1 MKHHDSH
8 RSPQSGLCRPVNALA
23 VGLCLT
29 AGLLTAT
36 AADRTWDGGGDG
48 YSWATSAANW
58 DGDAL
63 PAANDGLFFDGGVGL
78 FNNNDF
84 AAATVF
90 SGITFK
96 AGAGAFFMSGNEV
109 NLAGGVTNL
118 SANAQSITFNLNQT
132 ASRTHYTLA
141 SMTYDAAVKNNALIK
156 RGAGAISLGSGL
168 DNSNLRAEVYDG
180 VLALA
185 KTANR
190 ALGSSPI
197 VVSETGILRI
207 VGPGTDQ
214 IHFNQRVV
222 VTNGGRFQVQNTF
235 EEIGALSGSNSLTG
249 IVENGL
255 ESTTCRLDI
264 GGGSGHEGIYSGLI
278 RDGAGVLNLQVYRHD
293 NKYAFNGTHT
303 YSGTTAINN
312 TSGSGTTRM
321 IMNGTHTGG
330 GAYTVNGHNSTLDRL
345 AAVGGSGS
353 ISASVMNFNTRGILS
368 PGGALSADMTD
379 SATFTDTTAI
389 LTLNSPVNLNVATS
403 TLDAQLNGNTAGTG
417 YDQVSIGSAGTFSNN
432 AANLKLTLGYS
443 PTSGDQFTIVKVE
456 GTDSSKTMGAFGS
469 LNGTVTDLSQG
480 ATFIEP
486 GSGKTMR
493 ISYRAEGTTFDAG
506 AGNGNDIMLE
516 VVASGG
522 ANLTWRGD
530 VNNLWDITT
539 TANWR
544 TSGGTATTFTNG
556 DNVVFSDA
564 GSNSLPV
571 DLTTDLSPGNIT
583 VDAAKDYVL
592 ATGAAGKLTGTIVLT
607 KTNTGT
613 LTVLT
618 DNDNAGSTLVKRGT
632 VRVGTNGITGALS
645 GALDIGPNGTV
656 VFDRSDTPTNS
667 SSITGSGTLVQN
679 GTNGTLI
686 LTANSTFSG
695 GTLVNAGTL
704 QFGDGSGV
712 TGALGGTVT
721 NHATV
726 TYSYNNAATVYNS
739 LSGAG
744 RVNFINTSTGSK
756 KFLLGASPNALA
768 NGGFSGLINVGPL
781 VCLATPDLANGTQFG
796 VGSTV
801 YVEDTGS
808 VYLDR
813 GGTYACTFYLQ
824 GAGNGSGSAGTPVT
838 MEIEGISPPTTVS
851 GDVFLLSSATIGGFI
866 GTSRIS
872 GRIVDTNGTSTL
884 TFANGRGA
892 GTSYNLQL
900 GSVSGPNLWA
910 DTIIDPDL
918 SGGVVTITAMTPNAI
933 STNSLTLG
941 AHGNFALNG
950 NNHSVARLQGTAPG
964 STILNNHATAPVVL
978 TVGADG
984 NPSSYSGVLVNGG
997 AASLGLT
1004 KVGAGTLTLDG
1015 DSTCTGP
1022 VMVQEGTLALS
1033 QLYGS
1038 GTFSNAAMI
1047 TIAGGATLDVTG
1059 RFLDQTLTLN
1069 NGQTLKGAGTLN
1081 GNLVAGAGSVVNPG
1095 ASVGTLTVANNITL
1109 GGALL
1114 MEVNRSLSPNS
1125 DRLVSTSGTITGGG
1139 TLTVAN
1145 LGPALQ
1151 VGDTFQM
1158 FATGVSGIA
1167 APAPTQDWVNGRTY
1181 TWNNNLA
1188 ASGSI
1193 SVASVATLAPPAL
1206 GMSQAGNTLTFSWPG
1221 PFKLQAQTNS
1231 VSVGISSN
1239 WADYPGGSTSPVN
1252 VTINPAN
1259 PTVFFRLILP

>member
-1 MKHHDSH
+1 M
-8 RSPQSGLCRPVNALA
+8 
-23 VGLCLT
+23 
-29 AGLLTAT
+29 
-36 AADRTWDGGGDG
+36 
-48 YSWATSAANW
+48 
-58 DGDAL
+58 
-63 PAANDGLFFDGGVGL
+63 
-78 FNNNDF
+78 
-84 AAATVF
+84 
-90 SGITFK
+90 
-96 AGAGAFFMSGNEV
+96 
-109 NLAGGVTNL
+109 
-118 SANAQSITFNLNQT
+118 
-132 ASRTHYTLA
+132 
-141 SMTYDAAVKNNALIK
+141 KNNALIK
-156 RGAGAISLGSGL
+156 RGPATITLAGGTG
-168 DNSNLRAEVYDG
+168 NSSMRAEVYDG

-185 KTANR
+185 KSVAS

-197 VVSETGILRI
+197 VVSETGILRV
-207 VGPGTDQ
+207 VGPATDQ

-255 ESTTCRLDI
+255 EGTTCRLDI

-278 RDGAGVLNLQVYRHD
+278 RDGAGVLNLRVYRHD

-303 YSGTTAINN
+303 YTGTTEVNN

-321 IMNGTHTGG
+321 LMNGTHTGG
-330 GAYTVNGHNSTLDRL
+330 GAYTINGHNTTADRL
-345 AAVGGSGS
+345 AALGGSGS
-353 ISASVMNFNTRGILS
+353 ISASVANFNTRGILS
-368 PGGALSADMTD
+368 PGGTLSADMTD

-389 LTLNSPVNLNVATS
+389 LTFNNPVNLNTATS
-403 TLDAQLNGNTAGTG
+403 TLDVQLNGTTAGTG
-417 YDQVSIGSAGTFSNN
+417 YDQVNIAGTGTFSNN
-432 AANLKLTLGYS
+432 AANLKLSLGFT
-443 PTSGDQFTIVKVE
+443 PGNGDQFTLVKVE
-456 GTDSSKTMGAFGS
+456 GTDSARTVGAFGS

-506 AGNGNDIMLE
+506 AGNGNDIMLQ

-564 GSNSLPV
+564 GSNNLPV
-571 DLTTDLSPGNIT
+571 DLTTDLSPGNIS
-583 VDAAKDYVL
+583 VDATKDYVFS
-592 ATGAAGKLTGTIVLT
+592 TGTAGKLTGTIVLT

-618 DNDNAGSTLVKRGT
+618 DNNSAGSTLVKRGT
-632 VRVGTNGITGALS
+632 IRVGTNGNTGALS

-656 VFDRSDTPTNS
+656 IFDRSDTPTNN
-667 SSITGSGTLVQN
+667 SSITGTGTLVQN

-695 GTLVNAGTL
+695 GTVVDAGTL

-726 TYSYNNAATVYNS
+726 AYSFNNAATIYNS

-756 KFLLGASPNALA
+756 KYLMGASPTALA
-768 NGGFSGLINVGPL
+768 NSGFSGLMDVGPL

-813 GGTYACTFYLQ
+813 GGTYPCTFYLQ

-866 GTSRIS
+866 GTSRIA

-884 TFANGRGA
+884 TFANGRGP
-892 GTSYNLQL
+892 GTSFTLQL
-900 GSVSGPNLWA
+900 GSVGGPNNWA

-918 SGGVVTITAMTPNAI
+918 SGGVFTITAMTPNAI
-933 STNSLTLG
+933 STNALTLG

-950 NNHSVARLQGTAPG
+950 NNHSVGRLQSTGAVG
-964 STILNNHATAPVVL
+964 TILNNHATVAAVL

-984 NPSSYSGVLVNGG
+984 NPSGFSGVFANGG

-1022 VMVQEGTLALS
+1022 VTVQAGTLALS
-1033 QLYGS
+1033 QINGS
-1038 GTFSNAAMI
+1038 GTLSNAAVI
-1047 TIAGGATLDVTG
+1047 NIASGATLDVTG
-1059 RFLDQTLTLN
+1059 RFMDQALILN
-1069 NGQTLKGAGTLN
+1069 SGQILKGAGTLN
-1081 GNLVAGAGSVVNPG
+1081 GNLVTTPSSVVSPG
-1095 ASVGTLTVANNITL
+1095 ASVGTLTVANNVTL
-1109 GGALL
+1109 GGA
-1114 MEVNRSLSPNS
+1114 MVVEVNRTLSPNS

-1139 TLTVAN
+1139 SVTLTN

-1151 VGDTFQM
+1151 VGDTFQL

-1188 ASGSI
+1188 ASGSV
-1193 SVASVATLAPPAL
+1193 SVASVTTLAPPSL
-1206 GMSQAGNTLTFSWPG
+1206 GMSQAGNTLTFSWSG

-1231 VSVGISSN
+1231 LSVGLSHN
-1239 WADYPGGSTSPVN
+1239 WADYPGGGTSPVN
-1252 VTINPAN
+1252 VTVDPAN
-1259 PTVFFRLILP
+1259 PTVFYQLLLQ